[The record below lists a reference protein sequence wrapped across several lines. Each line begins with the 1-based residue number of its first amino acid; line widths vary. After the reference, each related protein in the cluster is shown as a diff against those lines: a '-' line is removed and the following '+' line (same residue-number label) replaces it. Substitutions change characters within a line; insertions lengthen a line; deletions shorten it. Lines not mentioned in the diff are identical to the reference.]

1 LPPTL
6 VRMVAMTLS
15 VEEYGTL
22 IRLNKSWFNM
32 LRISELGMLTL
43 IKMIDREC
51 DLHTD
56 TRQIRDV

>member
-1 LPPTL
+1 
-6 VRMVAMTLS
+6 MVAMTLS